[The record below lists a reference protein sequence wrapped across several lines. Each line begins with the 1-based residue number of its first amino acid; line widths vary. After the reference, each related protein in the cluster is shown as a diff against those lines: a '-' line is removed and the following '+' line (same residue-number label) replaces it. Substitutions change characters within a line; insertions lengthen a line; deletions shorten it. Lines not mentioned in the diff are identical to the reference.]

1 MEINIRS
8 IRAYLK
14 HKLIEDLDIINNY
27 TQESNALH
35 NIIKSTILN
44 GESQSVLVMGP
55 RGSGKSV
62 VSIY

>member
-1 MEINIRS
+1 MENYIHIV
-8 IRAYLK
+8 RAYLK

-27 TQESNALH
+27 TKESNVLH

-55 RGSGKSV
+55 RGSGKSI
-62 VSIY
+62 VSRL